1 MNVKPTCDTD
11 RLMAFLVCQA
21 SQFTPS
27 TQIIVKTNNLLLGA
41 IADKGQ
47 EAHLWGGHSKCQLTL
62 VLANSFKHCFALGS
76 GPWCP
81 SEHISKSPIVD
92 RETEF

>member
-27 TQIIVKTNNLLLGA
+27 TQIVKTNNLLLGA
-41 IADKGQ
+41 IADRG
-47 EAHLWGGHSKCQLTL
+47 
-62 VLANSFKHCFALGS
+62 
-76 GPWCP
+76 
-81 SEHISKSPIVD
+81 
-92 RETEF
+92 